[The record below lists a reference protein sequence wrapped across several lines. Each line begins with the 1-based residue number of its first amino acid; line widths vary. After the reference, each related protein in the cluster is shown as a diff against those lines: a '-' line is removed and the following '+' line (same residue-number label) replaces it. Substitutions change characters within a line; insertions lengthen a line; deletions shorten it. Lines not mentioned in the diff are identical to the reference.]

1 MENHKRIKLLV
12 LEQIM
17 ENSESIL
24 YHNLNF
30 VDRSNK
36 NLQKICDSEM
46 LSEEACLRLKT
57 AILIYTYISNEMTVT
72 KASREEVFKSYK
84 ETANLL
90 APEILEKSLFSKEE
104 IESILHIVT
113 NVFSPERPT
122 DQLSITFNDIL
133 IMDFLGKNG
142 KNHIELHYKETILK
156 DITISIKKY
165 NSSLIESFSNYKAQS
180 DFARLNIEPNVVAL
194 ILSLEKDQTR
204 FYRQKEIVLKKE
216 LDINDNELKEL
227 RKNLT
232 SIKGRDSR
240 GIQTLFRTTS
250 QNHYTLNEMVDKKAN
265 IMITVNSIILTVII
279 GGLFR
284 LQATDTTTFSISIT
298 VLAISSFLSVAF
310 AVLAIAPNKTQGRFT
325 KEEIN
330 NKQGNLLYFGN
341 FHNMTVK
348 EYEWG
353 MLQKLNDSDYLYSS
367 MIKDIYYLGLT
378 LNRKYKLIR
387 ISLVTFIVGLASS
400 FALYFMDTI

>member
-1 MENHKRIKLLV
+1 MEKHNRIKLLV

-17 ENSESIL
+17 ANSESIL

-30 VDRSNK
+30 VERANK
-36 NLQKICDSEM
+36 NLQKICDSEQFT
-46 LSEEACLRLKT
+46 EDECLLLRT
-57 AILIYTYISNEMTVT
+57 SILMYAYISNEMKVS
-72 KASREEVFKSYK
+72 KATREEVFKAYS
-84 ETANLL
+84 ETTNLL
-90 APEILEKSLFSKEE
+90 APQILETALFSKEE
-104 IESILHIVT
+104 SDAILNIVG
-113 NVFSPERPT
+113 NVFSESNPMGRLP
-122 DQLSITFNDIL
+122 IAFNDML
-133 IMDFLGKNG
+133 IMDFIGKSG
-142 KNHIELHYKETILK
+142 KSHMELHYKESILK
-156 DITISIKKY
+156 NITISIKKY
-165 NSSLIESFSNYKAQS
+165 NGFLIESFSTYKAQS
-180 DFARLNIEPNVVAL
+180 NFARLNIEPKVVAL
-194 ILSLEKDQTR
+194 ILNLEKDQTR

-227 RKNLT
+227 RKNLK

-284 LQATDTTTFSISIT
+284 LQAADTTTFSISIT
-298 VLAISSFLSVAF
+298 ILAISSFLSVAF

-341 FHNMTVK
+341 FHNMTMK

-400 FALYFMDTI
+400 FLLYFIDTI